1 MKLESIQPPTLH
13 LQWLC
18 LVSPVSLQYVAYNFH
33 ISLEQIAISLHDDNT
48 ELLSLCVHKTA
59 VKFEGRP
66 SAGGVKLVLH

>member
-1 MKLESIQPPTLH
+1 MKLESNQPPTLH

-18 LVSPVSLQYVAYNFH
+18 LASPVSLQYIAYSFH